1 MAEPSWSVI
10 IPTHNRCEFVGV
22 AIESVLAQS
31 EGDLEVIVVDD
42 GSTDRTGDVVRA
54 IPDTRVKLLQ
64 QTNAGISSARNA
76 GAECAAGRWLAFLD
90 DDDRLHPNYLER
102 FRQILETSGCVAA
115 TCGARLRARDGR
127 SIGSRRP
134 MPTSPAFDGVVA
146 WFTSGTLVLERGVF
160 VEIGG
165 YLDGLQCSHQTE
177 LAFRLLDWCGASGA
191 CIAAV
196 DELLVDL
203 ERAAPHER
211 GEASPIKLFTGTEL
225 VLERHADRFRRDPEL
240 RADFHAIAGVAA
252 MRLGRRAE
260 ARRHF
265 WAAARAKPSDPRQA
279 ARAAISLIAPIA
291 DRVWHRSQYQKRA
304 NVSG

>member
-10 IPTHNRCEFVGV
+10 IPTHNRCEFIGA

-42 GSTDRTGDVVRA
+42 GSTDHTGDVVRA
-54 IPDTRVKLLQ
+54 VPDTRVKLLQ
-64 QTNAGISSARNA
+64 QANAGISAARNA
-76 GAECAAGRWLAFLD
+76 GAGSASGRWLAFLD
-90 DDDRLHPNYLER
+90 DDDRMHPRYLER
-102 FRQILETSGCVAA
+102 FRQVLEASGCVAA
-115 TCGARLRARDGR
+115 TCGARLRTRDGR

-134 MPTSPAFDGVVA
+134 ASTSPAFDGVVA
-146 WFTSGTLVLERGVF
+146 WFTSGTLVLEREVF

-177 LAFRLLDWCGASGA
+177 LAFRLLDWCGASGT

-211 GEASPIKLFTGTEL
+211 GEASPIKLLTGTEL

-252 MRLGRRAE
+252 MRLGRRAD

-265 WAAARAKPSDPRQA
+265 WAAARAQPSDPRQV
-279 ARAAISLIAPIA
+279 ARAVISFIAPIA
-291 DRVWHRSQYQKRA
+291 DRVWRRSRYA
-304 NVSG
+304 NSNSVSG